1 MKVLIVED
9 TIVINKQIVGALEA
23 EKIICESVTN
33 YMDASEKV
41 EMYEYDIAVI
51 DINLPDGTGLDVIRE
66 LKAKNSKCGI
76 IIVSARNSLDDKVSG
91 LELGADDYMTK
102 PFAVEELIARVKA
115 IRRRKTFDGQK
126 SYPFSDLT
134 INPDSKEVYIKKES
148 LKLTKSE
155 YNMLMMF
162 IDNQLRVITK
172 EALAEH
178 LWGDHMD
185 MADSFDFIYSH
196 IKNLKSKLKKAGSAV
211 SVKAVYGV
219 GYKIVDGE

>member
-9 TIVINKQIVGALEA
+9 TIEINRQIRTALEN
-23 EKIICESVTN
+23 EKIICESATD
-33 YMDASEKV
+33 YMAASEKV

-51 DINLPDGTGLDVIRE
+51 DINLPDGSGLDVIRE
-66 LKAKNSKCGI
+66 LKNKNSKCGI

-91 LELGADDYMTK
+91 LELGADDYLTK
-102 PFAVEELIARVKA
+102 PFAVEELIARIKA

-126 SYPFSDLT
+126 SFTFSDLT
-134 INPDSKEVYIKKES
+134 ISSDSKEVTINGEP

-155 YNMLMMF
+155 YNILIMF
-162 IDNQLRVITK
+162 IDNPQRVITK
-172 EALAEH
+172 ETLAEY

-196 IKNLKSKLKKAGSAV
+196 VKNLKSKLKSAGSTV
-211 SVKAVYGV
+211 SLKAVYGV
-219 GYKIVDGE
+219 GYKLVE